1 MYRHV
6 GYILLST
13 LVISLNKHAFAT
25 NCQKPPPSMDV
36 TPGSCAR
43 TPFASVASASRNGV
57 QLLTCQLLPVC
68 IPAIWYATWTLI
80 TYTSVP
86 DITSISDAEDEY
98 SGSGT
103 PPKQRLPRSYH
114 AYLYTSNIMVIEF
127 IKFNST
133 STSAPYYSGTWNNDS
148 DTRVHVNQSLV
159 GIHFNQQNGSI
170 TLLHNSSVKS
180 HHFECE
186 VIACIDPTTTTS
198 SQTQVPSTPPPIR
211 STPSPSKSTPSPS
224 KSTQSQTTP
233 KVTTRKD
240 VTISNIYSN
249 TTAASTTSSITS
261 SHVVTSRTTNR
272 AVAPSTTA
280 SHTEDEIVHTAIDEE
295 EFVFLHSGHISINSD
310 SNVLLI
316 VAMSLLWI
324 YIFI

>member
-6 GYILLST
+6 GYILLSAFT
-13 LVISLNKHAFAT
+13 VSLNKNAFAT
-25 NCQKPPPSMDV
+25 NCQSPSSGMDF
-36 TPGSCAR
+36 TPGMCVR
-43 TPFASVASASRNGV
+43 VPFASVASASRNGV

-68 IPAIWYATWTLI
+68 IPAIWYATWTVR
-80 TYTSVP
+80 TSTSVP
-86 DITSISDAEDEY
+86 DITSISDTEDEY
-98 SGSGT
+98 SGSGA
-103 PPKQRLPRSYH
+103 PPKHRQPRSYG
-114 AYLYTSNIMVIEF
+114 AYLDTSNIMIIDF
-127 IKFNST
+127 ITFNST
-133 STSAPYYSGTWNNDS
+133 STSIPYYTGTWNNDS
-148 DTRVHVNQSLV
+148 DTRVHVNQSLL

-170 TLLHNSSVKS
+170 TLPHNSLLKY
-180 HHFECE
+180 HNFECE

-198 SQTQVPSTPPPIR
+198 SQTHVPSTPPPNGSTPPPIR
-211 STPSPSKSTPSPS
+211 STPSPSKSTE
-224 KSTQSQTTP
+224 SQTTS

-240 VTISNIYSN
+240 VMISKIYSN
-249 TTAASTTSSITS
+249 TTAASIISSITS

-272 AVAPSTTA
+272 AIAPSTT
-280 SHTEDEIVHTAIDEE
+280 SHTEDEIIHTAIDEE